1 MKKYLLNVCI
11 YMLVFG
17 GSSLLIADEPWI
29 DYDDISKIE
38 LGSNKEDIIS
48 SLGEPILMLGS
59 SEYDNTIYLFYN
71 YHVKNYNI
79 STKKSLSDR
88 LSTTDTTNVAL
99 NDTTSSTDKGISISN
114 GSTNE
119 KHSKRYDK
127 IRNTKTERSTLIK
140 FTFVDDSLVSWEE
153 DKMTLSMSTAKNGAK
168 NSTFLSYFSLLL
180 NLVLLIKII

>member
-1 MKKYLLNVCI
+1 MKKYLLVVCI
-11 YMLVFG
+11 NMLVFD

-71 YHVKNYNI
+71 YHVKNYTI
-79 STKKSLSDR
+79 TTKKSLPDR
-88 LSTTDTTNVAL
+88 LTAS
-99 NDTTSSTDKGISISN
+99 DTTSSADKETSISN
-114 GSTNE
+114 DGTNE
-119 KHSKRYDK
+119 KSSKLNDK

-153 DKMTLSMSTAKNGAK
+153 DKMTLSMSVAKNGAK

>member
-1 MKKYLLNVCI
+1 MKKYLLVVCI

-71 YHVKNYNI
+71 YHVKNYTI
-79 STKKSLSDR
+79 TTKKSLSDR
-88 LSTTDTTNVAL
+88 LSASDTTNVDL
-99 NDTTSSTDKGISISN
+99 D
-114 GSTNE
+114 
-119 KHSKRYDK
+119 DK
-127 IRNTKTERSTLIK
+127 IRNTEIERSTLMK
-140 FTFVDDSLVSWEE
+140 FTFVDDGLVSWEE
-153 DKMTLSMSTAKNGAK
+153 DKMTLSMSAGKNGAK
-168 NSTFLSYFSLLL
+168 NTTFLSYFSLLL

>member
-1 MKKYLLNVCI
+1 MKKYLVAGCI
-11 YMLVFG
+11 YVLVFG

-38 LGSNKEDIIS
+38 LGSNKEDVIS
-48 SLGEPILMLGS
+48 SLGEPILVLGS
-59 SEYDNTIYLFYN
+59 SEYDNTIYLYYN

-88 LSTTDTTNVAL
+88 LTASDTTNVAL
-99 NDTTSSTDKGISISN
+99 NDTTSSADKETSISN
-114 GSTNE
+114 DGVNK
-119 KHSKRYDK
+119 KHSKLNDK

-140 FTFVDDSLVSWEE
+140 FTFVDDGLVSWEE
-153 DKMTLSMSTAKNGAK
+153 DKMTLSMSAAKNGAK